1 MGVHIGDR
9 VRLVPGS
16 RWVFRVL
23 EVVGAFALVAA
34 EPDDGGGEPFG
45 VLTATLIPVGEQPW

>member
-1 MGVHIGDR
+1 MGVHVGDR

-34 EPDDGGGEPFG
+34 ELELDGHEPFG
-45 VLTATLIPVGEQPW
+45 VLTATLIPVGEQPG